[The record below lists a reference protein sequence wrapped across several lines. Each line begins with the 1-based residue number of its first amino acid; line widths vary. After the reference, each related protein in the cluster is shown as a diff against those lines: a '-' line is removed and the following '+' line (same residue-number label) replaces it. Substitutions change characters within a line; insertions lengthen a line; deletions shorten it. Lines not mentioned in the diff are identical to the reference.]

1 MSRDNTEKRKR
12 TQEEKKKLTVRVIA
26 VIMVVL
32 MILGAASYT
41 ITILASAVNAA
52 ETDTIDTSSL
62 KQSGDVLITVG
73 LMVGD
78 ETPSSLEVTSEAG
91 FVLGSQQMD
100 GDRDF
105 RTVWEL
111 ENRKITLAPAA
122 NLSSD
127 GAGFEVA
134 SSERT
139 TDLGGYRIEV
149 NCADCDRYDLEDLV
163 YDIERSARRMGFSVT
178 PAYVHGQFALR
189 LGAYTSWED
198 AYDDLED
205 AEDLFPDRR
214 VSVVGPSTTG
224 VSVIDPSTY
233 EVIFEFDCDGGL
245 ELGVGAEEDR
255 NGNTYVKVPAGN
267 IYDGVLAFRRAP
279 EGVAVINVVPL
290 ESYIAG
296 VLPYET
302 SNEWPLETQ
311 KAFAVTVR
319 SFTLSYCGEKGKHKS
334 LGYDLCP
341 EVCCQVY
348 RGAGRINDK
357 LMKAVLGT
365 AGLVMTYD
373 RNIVEGYYSSS
384 VGGVTV
390 NAEDAW
396 NGTKPVPYLKAV
408 ETPWENYMN
417 HENAFWITE
426 ISPTALLDRFR
437 QAGYSELRGSVEK
450 VEIAALAK
458 NSTYIKTLK
467 VTDSYGT
474 EITIDTTDS
483 VRIALTPY
491 VKSSNFVIGKGKV
504 EYTEDIVIPEA
515 VPDTSGSEEE
525 AGKIEEI
532 PEGPLGMDYSYTDLD
547 EFVVIT
553 KDSLEKSYFKNS
565 VLLMSGEGYADYF
578 RHDIFAVTAEN
589 AAAFLGEEYDELYG
603 KGVAESR
610 TDAMRAAQD
619 RAKQEKVKE
628 EETRVSEDGKT
639 AYKTA
644 YAEDRDNFII
654 VGKGWGHGVGMSQ
667 WGAYEL
673 GLKGYTAKEI
683 LDAYFTDI
691 DVMDYLDTNQ
701 Y

>member
-341 EVCCQVY
+341 
-348 RGAGRINDK
+348 
-357 LMKAVLGT
+357 
-365 AGLVMTYD
+365 
-373 RNIVEGYYSSS
+373 
-384 VGGVTV
+384 
-390 NAEDAW
+390 
-396 NGTKPVPYLKAV
+396 
-408 ETPWENYMN
+408 
-417 HENAFWITE
+417 
-426 ISPTALLDRFR
+426 
-437 QAGYSELRGSVEK
+437 
-450 VEIAALAK
+450 
-458 NSTYIKTLK
+458 
-467 VTDSYGT
+467 
-474 EITIDTTDS
+474 
-483 VRIALTPY
+483 
-491 VKSSNFVIGKGKV
+491 
-504 EYTEDIVIPEA
+504 
-515 VPDTSGSEEE
+515 
-525 AGKIEEI
+525 
-532 PEGPLGMDYSYTDLD
+532 
-547 EFVVIT
+547 
-553 KDSLEKSYFKNS
+553 
-565 VLLMSGEGYADYF
+565 
-578 RHDIFAVTAEN
+578 
-589 AAAFLGEEYDELYG
+589 
-603 KGVAESR
+603 
-610 TDAMRAAQD
+610 
-619 RAKQEKVKE
+619 
-628 EETRVSEDGKT
+628 
-639 AYKTA
+639 
-644 YAEDRDNFII
+644 
-654 VGKGWGHGVGMSQ
+654 
-667 WGAYEL
+667 
-673 GLKGYTAKEI
+673 
-683 LDAYFTDI
+683 
-691 DVMDYLDTNQ
+691 
-701 Y
+701 